1 MDLKYILIALTVILV
16 AADLYM
22 QVKINKRRNV
32 LITKLSDLLAGQKYE
47 EFDKLMEEDT
57 TKKLIPAF
65 NYLFLKLN
73 KQILQD
79 DEKAVDETFKAF
91 NMRMNNVQ
99 KEALYKRGFYYY
111 LSKEDK
117 ENTTVYYQLLKDL
130 SVRDMQLLDVMYDTY
145 ILNGDKYLDFVK
157 EQVNGAER
165 EEDKMPFYAILA
177 DIYHNQG
184 EDKKAEEI
192 EKIVSDYTDKLMSGK
207 KA

>member
-1 MDLKYILIALTVILV
+1 MDMKYILIALIVILL

-22 QVKINKRRNV
+22 QVKLNKRRNE
-32 LITKLSDLLAGQKYE
+32 LISKLSDLLASQKYE
-47 EFDKLMEEDT
+47 EFDKLMEESQT
-57 TKKLIPAF
+57 QRLIPAF

-91 NMRMNNVQ
+91 NMRMNNMQ

-117 ENTTVYYQLLKDL
+117 ENTLVYYQLLKQL

-145 ILNGDKYLDFVK
+145 ILNGNKYLDFVNEQLAACDK
-157 EQVNGAER
+157 E
-165 EEDKMPFYAILA
+165 EEKMPLYAILA
-177 DIYHNQG
+177 DIYRNCG

-192 EKIVSDYTDKLMSGK
+192 EKIVADYTEKLKSEK
-207 KA
+207 